1 MTHEQMGIKEANM
14 GARSYCVCPDCS
26 ATCYIMFGV
35 AEGLTKILFYA
46 RCMKCHVNGIPATIR
61 ITVVVP
67 RKVLETAIM
76 DGLPVKKVA

>member
-1 MTHEQMGIKEANM
+1 
-14 GARSYCVCPDCS
+14 
-26 ATCYIMFGV
+26 MFGV